1 MNAANGAD
9 LCCGQD
15 GSWSP
20 KPGSP
25 VSPAC
30 MLCKQSPTYW
40 RRNHPKAHLR
50 VPPSNGIDPAALSAR
65 LAAIAADPDWPNDLR
80 AEAQTAATEG
90 LDVDTITDSVI
101 ITALNAR
108 IVARTRQ
115 PHAAPNPDITGAQ
128 PRP

>member
-1 MNAANGAD
+1 MTAANSAD

-15 GSWSP
+15 GSLSP

-30 MLCKQSPTYW
+30 MLCKRSPTYW
-40 RRNHPKAHLR
+40 RNHPKAHLR
-50 VPPSNGIDPAALSAR
+50 VSPGNGIDPAAVSAR
-65 LAAIAADPDWPNDLR
+65 LAAIAADADWPDDLR

-90 LDVDTITDSVI
+90 LDVDTITDSAI

-108 IVARTRQ
+108 IVAHTGQ
-115 PHAAPNPDITGAQ
+115 SHAAPNPGTTG
-128 PRP
+128 RPGP